1 MSKRYQYYVE
11 GECEKQL
18 LKSFMY
24 LEEDCFVEGKV
35 EVFNFINE
43 KMSSA
48 RARAIKNNTTIV
60 VIVDTDIERI
70 DLLDE
75 NINTLKN
82 ISRIDEKD
90 IILVFSMK
98 TFEDEIV
105 YASSG
110 IKRINDLLN
119 TKSVDEFKKKF
130 IAHKNIVN
138 KLYNIGFDIHK
149 MWSRKPSEPFDK
161 YINKGSKIIKKSQ

>member
-1 MSKRYQYYVE
+1 
-11 GECEKQL
+11 
-18 LKSFMY
+18 MY
-24 LEEDCFVEGKV
+24 LEEDCFQEGKV

-43 KMSSA
+43 KMSNA
-48 RARAIKNNTTIV
+48 RARTIKTGTTIV

-90 IILVFSMK
+90 VILVFSIK

-119 TKSVDEFKKKF
+119 TKSIEEFKKKF
-130 IAHKNIVN
+130 IAHKNIVD
-138 KLYNIGFDIHK
+138 KLYSVGFDIHK
-149 MWSRKPSEPFDK
+149 IWSRKPREAFDK
-161 YINKGSKIIKKSQ
+161 YTNQGSKIIKKSK